1 MQRRRIPTLIT
12 SKELC
17 EELRIS
23 YSTLARIVER
33 GELDCLRIGGSMRFR
48 REDVDLYLD
57 RARFRTPPPR
67 ARQKTKPPSAPRRR
81 ERTGEIFDLEAY
93 KKAGVYIPGRPYF
106 KGMKVTIPSPETL
119 TGGGEGK

>member
-57 RARFRTPPPR
+57 RARFRTPLPH
-67 ARQKTKPPSAPRRR
+67 ARQKTKPPP
-81 ERTGEIFDLEAY
+81 
-93 KKAGVYIPGRPYF
+93 
-106 KGMKVTIPSPETL
+106 
-119 TGGGEGK
+119 GGGNGVRKQ

>member
-1 MQRRRIPTLIT
+1 MRRRRISTLIT

-48 REDVDLYLD
+48 QEDVDLYLE
-57 RARFRTPPPR
+57 RARYRAPATRPRQKKEPPPT
-67 ARQKTKPPSAPRRR
+67 RQRR
-81 ERTGEIFDLEAY
+81 ERKGDPFDLEEY
-93 KKAGVYIPGRPYF
+93 KRAGVYIPGRPYF
-106 KGMKVTIPSPETL
+106 KGMKVVIPSPDSL
-119 TGGGEGK
+119 TGGGEGG